1 MNQQLNELHLFAGA
15 GGGILGGILCGHTTV
30 CAVEIE
36 PYCRKALLQRQRD
49 GILPKF
55 PIWDDVQTFDGTPW
69 RGKVDIICGGFPCQ
83 DISSAGKGAG
93 IEGSRSS
100 MWKHMARIIGE
111 VRPRYAFVENSPM
124 LVGRGLAVVLGD
136 LAEMGYD
143 AKWCVLGAFDAG
155 APHRRDRIWI
165 LATDSNMR
173 GCDNGRDTE
182 RQYETDN
189 TQIGETE
196 KDKQSRSFGKYRTSE
211 DCGDVADS
219 NMHTDRTAIR
229 GGMGEE
235 ITEKNSKKQIH
246 ATAWHAT
253 RTSNDER
260 INTVLGLEQITKESQ
275 DVSNT
280 DLSQR
285 QRVRCASGSNQE
297 HSDIMPRCSW
307 WRQDPAEAPES
318 NLGRMA
324 HGVAS
329 RVDRLKAI
337 GNGQVPA
344 VAALAWQILSG
355 NLHE

>member
-1 MNQQLNELHLFAGA
+1 MKTSNQNPNVGILKRKSLRELHLFCGA
-15 GGGILGGILCGHTTV
+15 GGGVLGGILCGHTTV

-36 PYCRKALLQRQRD
+36 PYCRKVLLQRQRD

-93 IEGSRSS
+93 IEGARSS

-124 LVGRGLAVVLGD
+124 LVGRGLAMVLGD

-143 AKWCVLGAFDAG
+143 ARWCVLGAVDAG

-165 LATDSNMR
+165 MAN
-173 GCDNGRDTE
+173 
-182 RQYETDN
+182 
-189 TQIGETE
+189 
-196 KDKQSRSFGKYRTSE
+196 
-211 DCGDVADS
+211 S

-275 DVSNT
+275 DVPNT

-285 QRVRCASGSNQE
+285 QRMRCAIGSDQE
-297 HSDIMPRCSW
+297 HSDIVSRCSW

-318 NLGRMA
+318 NVGRMA
-324 HGVAS
+324 DGVAA
-329 RVDRLKAI
+329 RVDRLRAT